1 MTKDFVIEN
10 VKVGDMLTAY
20 DQDDGTIAHQWI
32 VLENYYD
39 DVRRLGFINVF
50 VMYTQSPWSQQ
61 EKSHSCYYDTFKR
74 YRKMMDW
81 SLQHVS

>member
-39 DVRRLGFINVF
+39 DVRRCEFPICFG
-50 VMYTQSPWSQQ
+50 
-61 EKSHSCYYDTFKR
+61 
-74 YRKMMDW
+74 
-81 SLQHVS
+81 